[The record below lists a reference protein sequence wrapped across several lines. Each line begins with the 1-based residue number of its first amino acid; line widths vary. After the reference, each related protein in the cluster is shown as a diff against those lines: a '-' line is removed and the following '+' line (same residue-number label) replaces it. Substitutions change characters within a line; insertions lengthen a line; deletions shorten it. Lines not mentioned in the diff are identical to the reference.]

1 MTKAYFLNEGKL
13 FYSDQIRETYSCT
26 RSENI
31 EDFISQLEGNSRN
44 GFHTL
49 GFLSYE
55 ASIAFDEKHKI
66 IENDKLPLAMA
77 LTFDSI
83 KELEELPAPNE
94 QLNKVS
100 VAPSID
106 KAEYCDSIE
115 KSLDYITNGDIYQVN
130 YTFRCELELNNSPE
144 QFFLHLIKNHPVPYA
159 AYIETDD
166 FQIISLSPEL
176 FLSRRGNTLKTKP
189 MKGTSKR
196 AGRWDQDEK
205 RRKDLSQCPK
215 GRAENIMIVDLMR
228 NDLSRICQSVRTK
241 DLFQVTRYPSL
252 HQMTGTVEG
261 QLNPDLSLYNILDAT
276 YPPGSITGAPKIRAM
291 EIIEELESSP
301 RGIYTGS
308 IFHLQPNGDFDF
320 NVCIRT
326 IECHKDKTLLGIG
339 SGIVADSGSGP
350 EWDECLLK
358 SSFLNFPPPPNEVF
372 TSFLWSREGKF
383 NHLEKHLKRL
393 DHSCQWLLRP
403 FNVDHCR
410 SELSKLETQLTA
422 NKTNYAKIRVS
433 ININGDLTITQQK
446 LEQPFWQDLRV
457 AIYKEDSINSKNPY
471 IYHKTDRR
479 DIYNKAYKFA
489 QENDY
494 DEVIIL
500 NKKGQVCEGSIS
512 ALMIINQAGQKVIP
526 KLKSGILPSITRQVL
541 IENDD
546 VIEKTLSLK
555 DLKNA
560 KSVFLG
566 NSVRNWGQVKS
577 IENLT

>member
-13 FYSDQIRETYSCT
+13 FYSDQIRETHSCT
-26 RSENI
+26 RSEDI
-31 EDFISQLEGNSRN
+31 EDFISQLEGNSQN

-83 KELEELPAPNE
+83 KELEELPVPNE

-144 QFFLHLIKNHPVPYA
+144 KFFLHLIKNHPVPYA

-166 FQIISLSPEL
+166 FQIISISPEL

-326 IECHKDKTLLGIG
+326 I
-339 SGIVADSGSGP
+339 
-350 EWDECLLK
+350 
-358 SSFLNFPPPPNEVF
+358 
-372 TSFLWSREGKF
+372 
-383 NHLEKHLKRL
+383 
-393 DHSCQWLLRP
+393 
-403 FNVDHCR
+403 
-410 SELSKLETQLTA
+410 
-422 NKTNYAKIRVS
+422 
-433 ININGDLTITQQK
+433 
-446 LEQPFWQDLRV
+446 
-457 AIYKEDSINSKNPY
+457 
-471 IYHKTDRR
+471 
-479 DIYNKAYKFA
+479 
-489 QENDY
+489 
-494 DEVIIL
+494 
-500 NKKGQVCEGSIS
+500 
-512 ALMIINQAGQKVIP
+512 
-526 KLKSGILPSITRQVL
+526 
-541 IENDD
+541 
-546 VIEKTLSLK
+546 
-555 DLKNA
+555 
-560 KSVFLG
+560 
-566 NSVRNWGQVKS
+566 
-577 IENLT
+577 